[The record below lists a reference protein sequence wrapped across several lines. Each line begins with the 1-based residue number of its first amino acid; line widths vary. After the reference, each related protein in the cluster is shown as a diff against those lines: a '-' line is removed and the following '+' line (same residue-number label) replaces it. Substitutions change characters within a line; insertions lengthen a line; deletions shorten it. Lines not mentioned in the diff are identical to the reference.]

1 MEAGGFNPDGTASN
15 TDYVRPN
22 TTPAE
27 QEMDRFKYG
36 MLTKSPQEDGPGWF
50 SRQWDRI
57 AFQNAKPGDN
67 VFQTM
72 WGEASEAGTSFMS
85 GLRRSRYNYGLA
97 AQNSAEFVADKA
109 GLQFDAKKDFMA
121 ASLHKWKNMQIEPT
135 TEEWEDQ
142 LAY

>member
-1 MEAGGFNPDGTASN
+1 MDISDFNADGTSSD
-15 TDYVRPN
+15 TPYVRPN

-27 QEMDRFKYG
+27 QELDPMV
-36 MLTKSPQEDGPGWF
+36 LNALPVSPQQDGPGWF

-109 GLQFDAKKDFMA
+109 GLQFDAKKDFIP
-121 ASLHKWKNMQIEPT
+121 Q
-135 TEEWEDQ
+135 TEK
-142 LAY
+142 